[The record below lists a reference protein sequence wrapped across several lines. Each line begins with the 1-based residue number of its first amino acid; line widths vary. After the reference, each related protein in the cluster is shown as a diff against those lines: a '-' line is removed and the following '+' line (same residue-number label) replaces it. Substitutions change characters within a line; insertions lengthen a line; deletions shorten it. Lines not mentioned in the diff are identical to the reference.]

1 MRPALLLPLLVI
13 AALAC
18 FLLALAAGSQGIDAA
33 AAWQALRAD
42 GAGLEREVILGLR
55 LPRALAA
62 FGVGALL
69 ALAGT
74 LLQALLRN
82 PLADPFVL
90 GISGGAGA
98 MALLAMLAGLSGV
111 LLAAAGLAGALLSLA
126 VLLALAW
133 RGGLLPH
140 RLLLAGVILSSAWGA
155 LVTLI
160 LALAPDAPLRGMV
173 FWLMGDL
180 SGVEPAS
187 AVLPPLGAV
196 LALLLAWPLARGF
209 DALGQG
215 DTAARSLGVAVGR
228 LRAAALL
235 LAAAVTTLAVLAAG
249 SIGFVGLVTPHV
261 LRLAGLRRHR
271 VLLPGSVLAGGTL
284 LLLADLAARTLVAP
298 QQLPVGAVTA
308 AIGAPIF
315 LWLLARERR

>member
-1 MRPALLLPLLVI
+1 MRPALLLPLLAVV
-13 AALAC
+13 AC
-18 FLLALAAGSQGIDAA
+18 AGFLLALAAGSQGVEPAR
-33 AAWQALRAD
+33 AWQALSD
-42 GAGLEREVILGLR
+42 GAGGLEREVILNLR

-69 ALAGT
+69 ALAGA

-98 MALLAMLAGLSGV
+98 MALLAMLAGLSGIW
-111 LLAAAGLAGALLSLA
+111 LAGAGLGGATLSLF
-126 VLLALAW
+126 VLLLLGW

-140 RLLLAGVILSSAWGA
+140 RLLLAGVILSAAWGA

-180 SGVEPAS
+180 SGVDPAH
-187 AVLPPLGAV
+187 AATPPLAAA

-215 DTAARSLGVAVGR
+215 DVAARSLGVAVGR

-271 VLLPGSVLAGGTL
+271 VLLPGCVLAGGTL
-284 LLLADLAARTLVAP
+284 LLLADLAARTVAAP
-298 QQLPVGAVTA
+298 RQLPVGAVTA
-308 AIGAPIF
+308 ALGAPIF
-315 LWLLARERR
+315 LWLLARDRR

>member
-1 MRPALLLPLLVI
+1 MRPALFLPLLFF
-13 AALAC
+13 AAVAS
-18 FLLALAAGSQGIDAA
+18 FVLALAAGSQGLEPAV
-33 AAWQALRAD
+33 AWQALLGDAD
-42 GAGLEREVILGLR
+42 SLEREVILGLR

-62 FGVGALL
+62 FGCGALL
-69 ALAGT
+69 ALAGAM
-74 LLQALLRN
+74 LQALLRN

-98 MALLAMLAGLSGV
+98 MVLLAMLAGLSGL
-111 LLAAAGLAGALLSLA
+111 LLAGAGLAGALLSLA

-180 SGVEPAS
+180 SGVDPAN
-187 AVLPPLGAV
+187 AALPPLAAV

-215 DTAARSLGVAVGR
+215 ETAARALGVAVGR
-228 LRAAALL
+228 LRAGALL
-235 LAAAVTTLAVLAAG
+235 LAAAMTTLAVLAAG

-271 VLLPGSVLAGGTL
+271 LLLPGCVLAGGTL
-284 LLLADLAARTLVAP
+284 LLLADLAARTIAAP
-298 QQLPVGAVTA
+298 RQLPVGAVTA
-308 AIGAPIF
+308 AIGAPLF

>member
-1 MRPALLLPLLVI
+1 MRPALLLPLLFF

-33 AAWQALRAD
+33 AAWQALRVD

-180 SGVEPAS
+180 SGVDPAN
-187 AVLPPLGAV
+187 AVLPPLGAA

-235 LAAAVTTLAVLAAG
+235 LAAAMTTLAVLAAG

>member
-1 MRPALLLPLLVI
+1 MRPALLLPLLAVV
-13 AALAC
+13 AC
-18 FLLALAAGSQGIDAA
+18 AGFLLALAAGSQGVEPTV
-33 AAWQALRAD
+33 AWQALTE
-42 GAGLEREVILGLR
+42 GAGGLEREVILNLR

-69 ALAGT
+69 ALAGA

-98 MALLAMLAGLSGV
+98 MALLAMLAGLSGIW
-111 LLAAAGLAGALLSLA
+111 LAGAGLGGAALSLA
-126 VLLALAW
+126 VLLLLGW

-180 SGVEPAS
+180 SGVDPAH
-187 AVLPPLGAV
+187 AATPPLAAV

-215 DTAARSLGVAVGR
+215 DVAARALGVAVGR

-235 LAAAVTTLAVLAAG
+235 LAAVVTTLAVLAAG

-271 VLLPGSVLAGGTL
+271 VLLPGCVLAGGAL
-284 LLLADLAARTLVAP
+284 LLLADLAARTVAAP
-298 QQLPVGAVTA
+298 RQLPVGAVTA
-308 AIGAPIF
+308 ALGAPIF
-315 LWLLARERR
+315 LWLLARDRK

>member
-1 MRPALLLPLLVI
+1 MRPALLLPLLAVV
-13 AALAC
+13 AC
-18 FLLALAAGSQGIDAA
+18 AGFLLALAAGSQGIEPAR
-33 AAWQALRAD
+33 AWQALTD
-42 GAGLEREVILGLR
+42 GAGGLEREVILNLR

-69 ALAGT
+69 ALAGA

-98 MALLAMLAGLSGV
+98 MALLAMLAGLSGIW
-111 LLAAAGLAGALLSLA
+111 LAGAGLSGAALSLA
-126 VLLALAW
+126 VLLLLGW

-180 SGVEPAS
+180 SGVDPAH
-187 AVLPPLGAV
+187 AATPPLAAL

-215 DTAARSLGVAVGR
+215 DVAARALGVAVGR

-271 VLLPGSVLAGGTL
+271 VLLPGCVLAGGTL
-284 LLLADLAARTLVAP
+284 LLLADLAARAVAAP
-298 QQLPVGAVTA
+298 RQLPVGAVTA
-308 AIGAPIF
+308 ALCAPIF
-315 LWLLARERR
+315 LWLLARDRK